1 MRLTQAFL
9 VIVDISGYTSFI
21 TNRTVSLQH
30 AEQIITELMESV
42 IDRADHPLIVNK
54 LEGDAALLYREWS
67 IGDSAAAHDVLAQVK
82 GFFPA
87 FYQCLSRQREQRAGC
102 GCDACSNIDKLALKA
117 FVHVGEF
124 AIKQVRQFEEL
135 AGEEVILVH
144 RLLKN
149 SVPSREYVLM
159 TEAARN
165 AAGLPADSLQPHL
178 ENLEGIG
185 ETNLWLMAPA
195 AIPFDLPEPKVAP
208 SVVVAFERDAIFH
221 HLPTTPPSAQAS
233 LLGRLQGWLRGR

>member
-1 MRLTQAFL
+1 MRLTHAFL
-9 VIVDISGYTSFI
+9 VIVDISGYTAFI

-54 LEGDAALLYREWS
+54 LEGDAALLYRECAAA
-67 IGDSAAAHDVLAQVK
+67 DSAAAHDVLAQVK

-87 FYQCLSRQREQRAGC
+87 FYQCLGKQRQQRAGC
-102 GCDACSNIDKLALKA
+102 NCDACSNIDSLALKA
-117 FVHVGEF
+117 FVHVGEI

-149 SVPSREYVLM
+149 RVQSREYVLM
-159 TEAARN
+159 TEAARS
-165 AAGLPADSLQPHL
+165 AAELPVTDL
-178 ENLEGIG
+178 ESHREEIDGIG
-185 ETNLWLMAPA
+185 DTMLWLIDPA
-195 AIPFDLPEPKVAP
+195 AIPFELRPAERPPVAP
-208 SVVVAFERDAIFH
+208 VVVQRDAIFH
-221 HLPTTPPSAQAS
+221 HLPGTPASAPPS
-233 LLGRLQGWLRGR
+233 LLLRLQQWLARS